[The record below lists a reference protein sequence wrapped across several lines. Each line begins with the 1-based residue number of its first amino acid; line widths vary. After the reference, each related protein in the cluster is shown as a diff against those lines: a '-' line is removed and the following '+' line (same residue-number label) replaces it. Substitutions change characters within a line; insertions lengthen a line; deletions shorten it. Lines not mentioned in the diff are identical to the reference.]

1 MMRQIYNASEAAAAG
16 AIITAPDRP
25 MEAGW
30 SGASAT
36 PERQKAWCVVANVS
50 PHLLTLL
57 DEENS
62 VLDVIFPWSKTIT
75 PLRPANE
82 RRVVLLHWVVKLS
95 GATNI
100 GQGIWAEITTVEP
113 IPPAIAIA
121 S

>member
-1 MMRQIYNASEAAAAG
+1 MMRQVYSTTESLAAG
-16 AIITAPDRP
+16 AITTAADRT

-30 SGASAT
+30 SGAVAT
-36 PERQKAWCVVANVS
+36 PERRKVWCVVANVS
-50 PHLLTLL
+50 PHLLQLL
-57 DEENS
+57 DEEGS

-82 RRVVLLHWVVKLS
+82 RRIVIFHWVAKLS
-95 GATNI
+95 GATNL
-100 GQGIWAEITTVEP
+100 GLGIWAEITTVEP